1 MPLLRAFQAC
11 PYHIMPGRE
20 EDLFHQAMRGVRR
33 LKHEAKVLS
42 ADIKK
47 KKHIPEARPVKLPPS
62 GGGPARTDAPWI
74 LKADGIS
81 HEQLRRLSSGQFP
94 QDFELDLHGM
104 TRDEA
109 TEALSNCFSRMIS
122 SGRRVL
128 SIIHGRG
135 LHSPQGYPVL
145 KKATYDWLSHGSYA
159 GWVLAVVP
167 KPGSGGGSCLVLL
180 RRSRE

>member
-1 MPLLRAFQAC
+1 
-11 PYHIMPGRE
+11 MPGRE
-20 EDLFHQAMRGVRR
+20 EDLFRQAMDGVRR
-33 LKHEAKVLS
+33 LKHEPKVWPVEVR
-42 ADIKK
+42 KK
-47 KKHIPEARPVKLPPS
+47 EHAPKARPVRLPSSGRGPS
-62 GGGPARTDAPWI
+62 RTETPWV

-81 HEQLRRLSSGQFP
+81 HEQLRRLSSGHFP

-109 TEALSNCFSRMIS
+109 TEALSNCVSRMIS

-128 SIIHGRG
+128 SVIHGRG
-135 LHSPQGYPVL
+135 LHSSQGYPVL